1 MSPRSRRIAVLA
13 ERGLAPAGALRF
25 PYSRLTTAS
34 IVREALAEDCADND
48 ITAIA
53 TIVSDRRARCVM
65 VARQAGIIAG
75 IALAREAFKQR
86 DANASVR
93 NAVKDGQAVSTGT
106 PVIFITGHARGLLSA
121 ERVALNYMQRLS
133 GVATLTA
140 EFVKA
145 VKGTGARIL
154 DTRKTTPGW
163 RRLEKYAVR
172 AGGGTNHRMDLSSA
186 VLIKDNHLVA
196 LNGDVALAI
205 QRARAIAPRNTP
217 VEVEC
222 DRVEQ
227 VKSAAGAVGHR
238 DSRIPVSRKRR
249 NHSLARAYCCPMIL
263 VSRWAWVGA
272 FALVACA
279 SGNTSSTSGAGK
291 TTQADCDKIAEDIRT
306 HGGRVGVCSSTAP
319 ADVERF
325 GKACAALKD
334 CNDKVD
340 AGP

>member
-25 PYSRLTTAS
+25 PYARLMTQS
-34 IVREALAEDCADND
+34 IVREALVEDCADND
-48 ITAIA
+48 ITGIA

-65 VARQAGIIAG
+65 VARQAGVIAG
-75 IALAREAFKQR
+75 IALAREAFRQR
-86 DANASVR
+86 DPNASVR
-93 NAVKDGQAVSTGT
+93 ASVKDGQAVGAGT
-106 PVIFITGHARGLLSA
+106 PVMFITGHARGLLSA

-145 VKGTGARIL
+145 VKGTGVRIL

-205 QRARAIAPRNTP
+205 KRSREIAPRNTP

-222 DRVEQ
+222 DRLEQ
-227 VKSAAGAVGHR
+227 VRAAAEAGA
-238 DSRIPVSRKRR
+238 DIIMLDNMSNADLRK
-249 NHSLARAYCCPMIL
+249 SVAIVDGRAVTEASGGVNLQTVRGIAETG
-263 VSRWAWVGA
+263 VDWISVGA
-272 FALVACA
+272 LTHSAKAMDLAL
-279 SGNTSSTSGAGK
+279 
-291 TTQADCDKIAEDIRT
+291 DFE
-306 HGGRVGVCSSTAP
+306 
-319 ADVERF
+319 
-325 GKACAALKD
+325 
-334 CNDKVD
+334 
-340 AGP
+340 